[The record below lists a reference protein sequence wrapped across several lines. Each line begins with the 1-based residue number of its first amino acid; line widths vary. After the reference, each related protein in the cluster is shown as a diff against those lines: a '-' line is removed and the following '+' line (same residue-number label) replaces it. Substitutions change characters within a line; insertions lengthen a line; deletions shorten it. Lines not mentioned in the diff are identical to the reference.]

1 MVEED
6 MAVEAKSNVNKRLY
20 KIELLLIKII
30 PYIIAL
36 CYIINTVLS
45 YLSIEAEI
53 FSMLC
58 GISLLPLLF
67 ILMSSFVFG
76 FCKYHRMM
84 IYYVGISE
92 LLAWVD
98 YYNGIPIPTNTYY
111 ILLFTLF
118 GIFIFLFTYYKIKNK
133 WNKQLQADTNL
144 SQRMWLG

>member
-98 YYNGIPIPTNTYY
+98 YYKGIPIPTNTYY

-133 WNKQLQADTNL
+133 
-144 SQRMWLG
+144 